1 MAQEQKDKKDQLA
14 KLPKLILDAEGHFVG
29 VKFEDPVEAAKF
41 EQAVLAAVVAEL
53 RKRIKHGGSHEKA
66 NRGRK
71 TSH

>member
-53 RKRIKHGGSHEKA
+53 RKE
-66 NRGRK
+66 N
-71 TSH
+71 